1 MHESSASTQS
11 PIPSP
16 INDEDDS
23 TDSINLEQ
31 EQNSISLEGNPN
43 NILNHKSTEEKKL
56 DDFLNRVTKEKVSN
70 LIRDRNLE
78 KKILQSNEDPTSEDI
93 TAETQSTIIAGNEPT
108 FSSEIAEA
116 SATVLK
122 FSYNQRVE
130 QGLIREL
137 SAFIGEKSLSNSISD
152 KRITVNMP
160 DRDDLSPGESEIR
173 SFASSA
179 PYLAHLFDK
188 AKQTGQK
195 EILRWYYY
203 SEEFEKKVI
212 DISSKN
218 NINDQMAK
226 TQIYD
231 EMGPYLP

>member
-1 MHESSASTQS
+1 MKPKVQNDSSSWIENTKLKQIIKQNRTTNDPLQSSASTQS

-93 TAETQSTIIAGNEPT
+93 TAETQ
-108 FSSEIAEA
+108 
-116 SATVLK
+116 K
-122 FSYNQRVE
+122 
-130 QGLIREL
+130 
-137 SAFIGEKSLSNSISD
+137 EKRKCVIEMAL
-152 KRITVNMP
+152 
-160 DRDDLSPGESEIR
+160 EWC
-173 SFASSA
+173 
-179 PYLAHLFDK
+179 PYLSLDHSN
-188 AKQTGQK
+188 
-195 EILRWYYY
+195 EY
-203 SEEFEKKVI
+203 SDIYNFNSSVHCPICNKDHEKDNI
-212 DISSKN
+212 RN
-218 NINDQMAK
+218 NINGQWGSGDYANTETYRLKCWEACQK
-226 TQIYD
+226 SIQIVTVKA
-231 EMGPYLP
+231 